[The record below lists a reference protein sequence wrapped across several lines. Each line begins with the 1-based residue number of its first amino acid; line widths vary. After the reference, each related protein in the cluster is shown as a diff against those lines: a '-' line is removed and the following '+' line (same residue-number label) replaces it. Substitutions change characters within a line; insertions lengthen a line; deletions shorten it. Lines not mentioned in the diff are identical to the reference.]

1 MNSKFLVG
9 VVGAAC
15 AASVALAGCTFAP
28 SPGSSSGG
36 SSTTTTQ
43 PGSGGSATDSAT
55 PAEPQLSSWG
65 PTVDII
71 SAAQAEVAEMTV
83 QEKAGQVLVAFFSGK
98 DFSAQAAVIKK
109 LHLGGVIMMGDNIP
123 VSSGGSNSNSGDSGG
138 ATGGAAGV
146 DTAALKAATKKLSSA
161 LASERSWPGIVGVD
175 QEGGQVARVQAPLT
189 EWPTGMTYGAAN
201 DPALTE
207 KASQALNQDLADLG
221 FTMNFAPDADVT
233 IGPADPV
240 IGARS
245 MGSDPSLVATN
256 AEAAWKGAVAAGVMP
271 SLKHFP
277 GHGSVTTDS
286 HVGLP
291 VQSASVS
298 ALEAR
303 DWVPFKES
311 ISAGVPMIM
320 MGHIAVTSLDPG
332 VASSVSSAS
341 YEALRDLGFEGVVVT
356 DALNMGALTESY
368 STGQETVAAL
378 KAGADLLIMPPD
390 VSAAHAAIVAAVKN
404 GSLKE
409 SRLDEAAARVV
420 ALQMMQQ
427 QKVEAASSDL
437 DPAAESRAISAAA
450 ITAFGSKCSG
460 PLVAGGI
467 RISGGNATDRA
478 RLASAAEEA
487 GLSVGSGTSV
497 ALLATGSAY
506 ATADVVVALDAPY
519 GLANSQAT
527 TKVAL
532 YGRTEGAF
540 DALVDVLTGDA
551 EATGKLPVEV
561 GDLPIGT
568 GCSS

>member
-1 MNSKFLVG
+1 
-9 VVGAAC
+9 
-15 AASVALAGCTFAP
+15 
-28 SPGSSSGG
+28 
-36 SSTTTTQ
+36 
-43 PGSGGSATDSAT
+43 
-55 PAEPQLSSWG
+55 
-65 PTVDII
+65 
-71 SAAQAEVAEMTV
+71 MTM

-98 DFSAQAAVIKK
+98 DYSAQAAVIKK

-123 VSSGGSNSNSGDSGG
+123 VASGGSNSNSGDSGG

-256 AEAAWKGAVAAGVMP
+256 AEAAWKGAVAAGVIP

-277 GHGSVTTDS
+277 GHGSVTSDS

-341 YEALRDLGFEGVVVT
+341 YKALRDLGFEGVVVT

-378 KAGADLLIMPPD
+378 KAGADLLIMPSD

-427 QKVEAASSDL
+427 HKLEAASSGDDADSSSTDAESSDL
-437 DPAAESRAISAAA
+437 DPATESQAISAAA
-450 ITAFGSKCSG
+450 ITTFGSKCSG
-460 PLVAGGI
+460 PLVSGGI

-487 GLSVGSGTSV
+487 GLSVGNGTSV
-497 ALLATGSAY
+497 ALLGTGSAY

-540 DALVDVLTGDA
+540 DALIDVLTGDA
-551 EATGKLPVEV
+551 EATGMLPVEV

-568 GCSS
+568 SCGS